1 MRSLVLAM
9 LLATSSAFAQDA
21 GVPEPPPQPREAA
34 TGSRAAEA
42 EAAERTQPAPPPPRS
57 GATDAE
63 SRAPATDAD
72 AESRAPTTDAESR
85 EPTADAE
92 SREPTTDAESR
103 EPTADAESR
112 EPTADA
118 ESREPTTDAES
129 REPTTAAESREPSAE
144 RRATDPDTPVATRV
158 ERHTETRFVPMAGD
172 SEPDPITTE
181 IEELS
186 ELFGTDRSLGALAL
200 LLMVVLLAALAAV
213 ALRRVRERLEPTG
226 LLPTLLALLHL
237 ALRLI
242 AVAFALA
249 LLIRVLPPR
258 ATLVMLLTFGGVAIA
273 IGWSAR
279 DVLPDLV
286 AGFLLVFERRI
297 RGGMWL
303 VGDGFSGQV
312 RRVGVRSTLLIDVMG
327 RQLEVPN
334 RHLVRSPLTSDASGE
349 QEHEV
354 LVRFEREAPAEQIRA
369 ALRDA
374 VLASPWVLPGSE
386 AVVLRDPDEPWLWR
400 VRGHLLDPT
409 LVARFEGDLLERA
422 EEILAAFEEAG
433 RAPHDVSRPRTS
445 RREGDAL

>member
-1 MRSLVLAM
+1 MSRLLVLVA
-9 LLATSSAFAQDA
+9 LVLIASPAFAQDA
-21 GVPEPPPQPREAA
+21 GVPAPAPEESESA
-34 TGSRAAEA
+34 TGSRGAEP
-42 EAAERTQPAPPPPRS
+42 EAVEASEEPPPPRPERPAAVEAS

-63 SRAPATDAD
+63 AD
-72 AESRAPTTDAESR
+72 AAPDAAPDAEPR
-85 EPTADAE
+85 EPTSEPDAE
-92 SREPTTDAESR
+92 PREPTSESDAEPR
-103 EPTADAESR
+103 EPTPESDAEPREPATERREPRAEPR
-112 EPTADA
+112 EPTSEGA
-118 ESREPTTDAES
+118 
-129 REPTTAAESREPSAE
+129 
-144 RRATDPDTPVATRV
+144 VATRV

-186 ELFGTDRSLGALAL
+186 ELFGSDRSLGALAL

-258 ATLVMLLTFGGVAIA
+258 ATLVMLLAFGGVAIA

-334 RHLVRSPLTSDASGE
+334 RHLVRAPLTSDASGE

-386 AVVLRDPDEPWLWR
+386 ALVLRDPDEPWLWR

-433 RAPHDVSRPRTS
+433 RTPHDVARPRPS